1 MCDDG
6 LSLDKI
12 DEKDESTKEQT
23 MKQGP
28 QKRPSYSGMMLI
40 TKVPLTSALPWC
52 IGE

>member
-23 MKQGP
+23 MKRGHRRDQATQG
-28 QKRPSYSGMMLI
+28 
-40 TKVPLTSALPWC
+40 
-52 IGE
+52 